1 MAASVSSGAGAGAG
15 AGADKKQRLGE
26 SVGRL
31 TSELDLMKRLLA
43 DYMDRGGLP
52 GGEFVGL
59 VLIWRSCMATDDRL
73 LSSSQLSSS
82 QASSA
87 FVWCLARVGGG
98 LTAGLGR
105 VHPDASASPTLEKEV
120 ERYVRLSCVM
130 PRGGIGLIRTAVCGD
145 RSPN

>member
-52 GGEFVGL
+52 GGEFVEL

-87 FVWCLARVGGG
+87 FVWCVSRVLVVASRLGSGVFIQMRLQARHWKRKWKGMFGCHV
-98 LTAGLGR
+98 
-105 VHPDASASPTLEKEV
+105 
-120 ERYVRLSCVM
+120 
-130 PRGGIGLIRTAVCGD
+130 
-145 RSPN
+145 